1 MRHLETKFPNQEQ
14 THWGVGGE
22 VLGVSYIP
30 WESFSLVCLK
40 LKQWLKEPGWTQC
53 PVWMGF
59 HLSGAPMGGPQTDW
73 WRGPCR
79 ELFHTKR
86 PPSWTLLTSGPFERV
101 PRFYSLAQRPA
112 SSLRHG
118 VWKGGRRSFCRLR
131 DGRGQGSDG
140 ETPIEE
146 GPQTAVCQ
154 GTEECL
160 SHFQRKKTN
169 KQTKRSKEKGK
180 KGNHGAFFKEP
191 KTAISA
197 SRRVGKIQLC
207 SDEGIWGLFQQEKK
221 KNHPLNNQM
230 PLDWLQ
236 KAVSGGVHSACWLP
250 TEMRA
255 CPQEDCHSPKVEFLA
270 RSWGPCDKGLKGL
283 GLALAFSLPTPH
295 EIKMLPQT
303 YLPLNSPLPL
313 NLWPPGFPEDGDKI
327 KAIERCLTEVPGE
340 ESFHLQDRKRK
351 TSPKMN
357 FTSIPISPG
366 KFQKKNLLHFCF
378 VCNGTGKQEK
388 KKKGRRTSLSHS
400 SN

>member
-1 MRHLETKFPNQEQ
+1 MRHLETKFPNQQQ

-30 WESFSLVCLK
+30 WESFSSACLK

-53 PVWMGF
+53 PMWMGF

-101 PRFYSLAQRPA
+101 PRFHSLARRPA

-197 SRRVGKIQLC
+197 SRRVGKFSFVLMKGY
-207 SDEGIWGLFQQEKK
+207 EAY
-221 KNHPLNNQM
+221 
-230 PLDWLQ
+230 LD
-236 KAVSGGVHSACWLP
+236 
-250 TEMRA
+250 
-255 CPQEDCHSPKVEFLA
+255 
-270 RSWGPCDKGLKGL
+270 
-283 GLALAFSLPTPH
+283 
-295 EIKMLPQT
+295 
-303 YLPLNSPLPL
+303 
-313 NLWPPGFPEDGDKI
+313 
-327 KAIERCLTEVPGE
+327 
-340 ESFHLQDRKRK
+340 
-351 TSPKMN
+351 
-357 FTSIPISPG
+357 
-366 KFQKKNLLHFCF
+366 
-378 VCNGTGKQEK
+378 K
-388 KKKGRRTSLSHS
+388 KKKKKTIHWIIRCLWTGYRRLYLVMSILPAGFLQRWELAPKKTAILPKWS
-400 SN
+400 SWHGVGALAIRD